1 MNRPSVSGG
10 LDPEGLV
17 EGAVRRPDVEV
28 GVRGRAAVLAPWSTM
43 LSAYPLADVDEVL
56 ALPAFRDVPENHDDA
71 DELPVLAPDRG
82 GTVVDG
88 ELAPVPGDEQ
98 RVVGEAAD
106 EPRVDDLPHRLLGG
120 LSGLFVDDAEDVFQ
134 VFPEGLGRR
143 PSGERLGDGVHV
155 GDEAVGVGGQDRVA
169 DGGERHLIP
178 RGGPGARPRR
188 PPVLGLDST

>member
-1 MNRPSVSGG
+1 MVDDALGVFPGR
-10 LDPEGLV
+10 LD
-17 EGAVRRPDVEV
+17 D
-28 GVRGRAAVLAPWSTM
+28 VLAP
-43 LSAYPLADVDEVL
+43 
-56 ALPAFRDVPENHDDA
+56 PAFRDVAEDHDDA
-71 DELPVLAPDRG
+71 DKLPVLAPDRG

-106 EPRVDDLPHRLLGG
+106 EARVDDLPDRLLDG
-120 LSGLFVDDAEDVFQ
+120 LPGLFVDDAEDVFQ
-134 VFPEGLGRR
+134 AFPEGLGRR

-178 RGGPGARPRR
+178 RGGLGARRVALPFR
-188 PPVLGLDST
+188 G